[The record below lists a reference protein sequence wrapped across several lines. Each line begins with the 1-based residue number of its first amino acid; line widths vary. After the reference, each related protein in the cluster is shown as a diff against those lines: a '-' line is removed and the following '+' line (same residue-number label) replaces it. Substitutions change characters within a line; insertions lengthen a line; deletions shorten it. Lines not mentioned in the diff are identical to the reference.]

1 MTAKKTIKIRSASS
15 SDMPTVHKL
24 VMELAVFEKAP
35 NEVVTTVREYEQ
47 DFKNGW
53 FDILLAT
60 EDENVVGMALFN
72 KAYSTWKGAMI
83 YLEDLI
89 VIESHRGQGI
99 GRLLLDELYE
109 KSRQMGAKL
118 VKWQVLDWNVDAI
131 AFYKKDGVK
140 LEDEWINCKKFL

>member
-1 MTAKKTIKIRSASS
+1 MTVKKTIKIRPASLT
-15 SDMPTVHKL
+15 DMSTVHKL
-24 VMELAVFEKAP
+24 VMELAIFEKAAA
-35 NEVVTTVREYEQ
+35 EVVTTVQEYEQ

-60 EDENVVGMALFN
+60 EDEKVVGMALFN

-89 VIESHRGQGI
+89 VIESYRGQGI
-99 GRLLLDELYE
+99 GRLLLDELYN

-118 VKWQVLDWNVDAI
+118 VKWQVLDWNIDAI
-131 AFYKKDGVK
+131 EFYKKDGAK
-140 LEDEWINCKKFL
+140 LEDEWINCKKYL